1 MFGGRFL
8 PPTSE
13 AGWRSLDMLAT
24 RWIVA
29 DAAHRWPV
37 RVAQRLRPVGDAG
50 TMRLWENLQSLP
62 RAYLVPRH
70 EVVRDPDRALA
81 LVQQGDFDPRTL
93 VLVDREIEWRL
104 GGVPPPTE
112 AIAWEELSP
121 QRARLR
127 VQSPAP
133 TVLVLADL
141 YWPGW
146 RVTVD
151 GEQRPVLRADY
162 LFRGVAVE
170 PGDHEVEFS
179 YAPASLRIGAL
190 LSLLTL
196 GALAVFAVRQRRG
209 AHGGAAS

>member
-1 MFGGRFL
+1 GV
-8 PPTSE
+8 
-13 AGWRSLDMLAT
+13 GWRA
-24 RWIVA
+24 
-29 DAAHRWPV
+29 
-37 RVAQRLRPVGDAG
+37 
-50 TMRLWENLQSLP
+50 
-62 RAYLVPRH
+62 
-70 EVVRDPDRALA
+70 
-81 LVQQGDFDPRTL
+81 
-93 VLVDREIEWRL
+93 
-104 GGVPPPTE
+104 GGVAPPTE
-112 AIAWEELSP
+112 AIAWEALSP

-179 YAPASLRIGAL
+179 YAPASLRRGAL
-190 LSLLTL
+190 LSLVTL
-196 GALAVFAVRQRRG
+196 GALAVFVVRQRRR
-209 AHGGAAS
+209 ALGGAAS